1 MRASGTIVPGG
12 PSPAQERE
20 DVLAALAG
28 KAAERQREVAQTA
41 RRVVL
46 TSLGVLKEQQ
56 AGRNRSR
63 SMALAA
69 VLAVALL
76 ISPGIW
82 WLVDMLVDVDRLPRA
97 VGETVIWAFFLLTA
111 LLAAALVAG
120 WSRNRR

>member
-1 MRASGTIVPGG
+1 MRSPGTAAPG
-12 PSPAQERE
+12 SRDSAQQRE

-69 VLAVALL
+69 VLVFALL
-76 ISPGIW
+76 ISPAIW
-82 WLVDMLVDVDRLPRA
+82 WLVDTLVDVDRLPRQI
-97 VGETVIWAFFLLTA
+97 GETVIWGFFLLTA

>member
-1 MRASGTIVPGG
+1 MKSPETATPGG
-12 PSPAQERE
+12 TGEEQVRKE
-20 DVLAALAG
+20 VLAALAG
-28 KAAERQREVAQTA
+28 KAADRQREVAQTT
-41 RRVVL
+41 RRVVQ

-69 VLAVALL
+69 VLAVVFVV
-76 ISPGIW
+76 SPAVW
-82 WLVDMLVDVDRLPRA
+82 WLVDTLVDEERLPRQ
-97 VGETVIWAFFLLTA
+97 VGETTIWVFFLLTA

>member
-1 MRASGTIVPGG
+1 MRSPETAAPG
-12 PSPAQERE
+12 SRDSAQQRE

-28 KAAERQREVAQTA
+28 KAADRQREVAQTA

-56 AGRNRSR
+56 EGRNRSR

-76 ISPGIW
+76 ISPAIW
-82 WLVDMLVDVDRLPRA
+82 WLVDTLVDVDRLPRHI
-97 VGETVIWAFFLLTA
+97 GETVIWGFFLLTA